1 MKQRCSWWEAAGT
14 LLIVFLAIWHGLEV
28 KAGAAASGNQ
38 YLLVVYGILVVAAF
52 AGLAGIHRMLWVK
65 NAGTGGKSE
74 GKKTETGKVR
84 KSWSLEQVYL
94 VAGLLLGLGY
104 LFVLPPLSAPDEISH
119 YIGAYQLS
127 SHMLGKNANYPTGH
141 VLIRPEDF
149 FLQDVD
155 GTDYYTQDENEI
167 WNTFQEPDEEERN
180 AGMVYREGENTENT
194 DNGENSSADVDN
206 ATETTDT
213 LWTETPQVLGQD
225 LTQDTYASIWNRLI
239 AGEKTWAEQQFSR
252 EDTAVTAFPPV
263 VTTPLAYV
271 PQAIGITLARL
282 FHGSSILLAYMG
294 RLGNLLFFVLMTWL
308 AMKRMP
314 FGKEVL
320 FGVAVL
326 PMTVHLS
333 ASMSYDVMILAC
345 MFLFTAVCLDL
356 AYHKE
361 KVQIRDIVTLM
372 ALMAVAGPCKMVYG
386 VMMGLCLLIPV
397 KKFGGW
403 GKWLLSALCVGGIWA
418 VAMLLV
424 NSQTIATYATA
435 TDTVVSWA
443 EEQGYS
449 LTYLIHNP
457 GRLVTL
463 FYNTL
468 LWQGAY
474 LHQTMIGSAL
484 GNLDA
489 GLGAPYLIVMVFTGC
504 LILLSLKKPGEVQL
518 MTTGNRIWTVIVCAG
533 CAGLTMLSMLIAWT
547 PMSSSVISGV
557 QGRYFLPFLPV
568 LLLVCKNDRL
578 ILTKDI
584 NRSILYFMLVL
595 NSYVL
600 FRTFA
605 AVVLR
610 VG

>member
-1 MKQRCSWWEAAGT
+1 MEPMKQRCNWWKMAGIF
-14 LLIVFLAIWHGLEV
+14 LIVFLALWHGLEV
-28 KAGAAASGNQ
+28 KAGAAASGNH
-38 YLLVVYGILVVAAF
+38 YLLILYGILVIAAF
-52 AGLAGIHRMLWVK
+52 ASLLVLQKFLKRWK
-65 NAGTGGKSE
+65 
-74 GKKTETGKVR
+74 
-84 KSWSLEQVYL
+84 LEQLYL

-119 YIGAYQLS
+119 YVGAYQLS
-127 SHMLGKNANYPTGH
+127 SHMLGRTANYPTGH

-149 FLQDVD
+149 FLQDVE
-155 GTDYYTQDENEI
+155 GTDSYTRDENGV
-167 WNTFQEPDEEERN
+167 WNTFEEPDQ
-180 AGMVYREGENTENT
+180 GK
-194 DNGENSSADVDN
+194 NSSADGDN
-206 ATETTDT
+206 DNETNGI

-225 LTQDTYASIWNRLI
+225 LTQSTYNSIWNRLI
-239 AGEKTWAEQQFSR
+239 AGEKTWAEQQFSS
-252 EDTAVTAFPPV
+252 EDMAVTAFPPV

-294 RLGNLLFFVLMTWL
+294 RLCNLFFFVFMTWL

-320 FGVAVL
+320 FGAAVL

-361 KVQIRDIVTLM
+361 KVQIRDIALLM

-397 KKFGGW
+397 KKFGSW
-403 GKWLLSALCVGGIWA
+403 GRWLLSALCVSGIWA
-418 VAMLLV
+418 AAMLLV
-424 NSQTIATYATA
+424 NSQTIAAYATA
-435 TDTVVSWA
+435 TDAVVSWA

-449 LTYLIHNP
+449 LMYLIYNP

-484 GNLDA
+484 GNLDT
-489 GLGAPYLIVMVFTGC
+489 GLGAPYLVVMILTGC
-504 LILLSLKKPGEVQL
+504 LILLALKKPGETQF

-557 QGRYFLPFLPV
+557 QGRYFLPFLPA
-568 LLLVCKNDRL
+568 LLLICKNDRL

-610 VG
+610 V

>member
-1 MKQRCSWWEAAGT
+1 MEPMKQRCNWWKTAGI
-14 LLIVFLAIWHGLEV
+14 LLIVFLALWHGLEV
-28 KAGAAASGNQ
+28 KAGAAASGKQ
-38 YLLVVYGILVVAAF
+38 YLLIAYGILVIAAF
-52 AGLAGIHRMLWVK
+52 ASLFVFQKLLKRW
-65 NAGTGGKSE
+65 
-74 GKKTETGKVR
+74 R
-84 KSWSLEQVYL
+84 LEQLYL

-119 YIGAYQLS
+119 YVGAYQLS
-127 SHMLGKNANYPTGH
+127 SHMLGRTANYPTGH

-149 FLQDVD
+149 FLQDVE
-155 GTDYYTQDENEI
+155 GTDSYTKNENGI
-167 WNTFQEPDEEERN
+167 WNTFEEPDQ
-180 AGMVYREGENTENT
+180 
-194 DNGENSSADVDN
+194 GENSSADVDN
-206 ATETTDT
+206 NTETTGT
-213 LWTETPQVLGQD
+213 LWTEAPQVLGQD
-225 LTQDTYASIWNRLI
+225 LTQSTYNSIWNRLI
-239 AGEKTWAEQQFSR
+239 VGEKTWAEQRFSS
-252 EDTAVTAFPPV
+252 EDMAVTAFPPV

-294 RLGNLLFFVLMTWL
+294 RLVNLLFFVLMTWL

-361 KVQIRDIVTLM
+361 KVQIRDIAVLM
-372 ALMAVAGPCKMVYG
+372 ALMAAAGPCKMVYG

-403 GKWLLSALCVGGIWA
+403 GRWFLSALCVGGIWA
-418 VAMLLV
+418 AAMLLV
-424 NSQTIATYATA
+424 NSQTIAAYTTA

-489 GLGAPYLIVMVFTGC
+489 GLGAPYLVAMVLTGC
-504 LILLSLKKPGEVQL
+504 LILLALKKPGETQL

-557 QGRYFLPFLPV
+557 QGRYFLPFLPA
-568 LLLVCKNDRL
+568 LLLICKNDRL

-610 VG
+610 V

>member
-1 MKQRCSWWEAAGT
+1 MKQKCSWWKAVGI
-14 LLIVFLAIWHGLEV
+14 LLIVFLAFWHGLEV

-38 YLLVVYGILVVAAF
+38 YLLVVYVILVVAAF
-52 AGLAGIHRMLWVK
+52 AGLAGIHKMLWGKAVVPDGK
-65 NAGTGGKSE
+65 NKSE
-74 GKKTETGKVR
+74 GKKTEAGKVR
-84 KSWSLEQVYL
+84 RSWNLERVYI

-127 SHMLGKNANYPTGH
+127 SHMLGKTANYPTGH

-155 GTDYYTQDENEI
+155 GTDYYTQDENGI
-167 WNTFQEPDEEERN
+167 WNTFQEPDQ
-180 AGMVYREGENTENT
+180 V
-194 DNGENSSADVDN
+194 ENSSAHVDN
-206 ATETTDT
+206 VTETTDT

-225 LTQDTYASIWNRLI
+225 LTQDTYASIWNRMI
-239 AGEKTWAEQQFSR
+239 AGEKNWAEQQFSQ

-271 PQAIGITLARL
+271 PQAIGITLTRL

-294 RLGNLLFFVLMTWL
+294 RLGNLLFFILMTWL

-333 ASMSYDVMILAC
+333 ASMSYDVMILGC
-345 MFLFTAVCLDL
+345 MFLFTVVCLDL

-361 KVQIRDIVTLM
+361 KVQIRDIVILM

-468 LWQGAY
+468 LWQSAY

-489 GLGAPYLIVMVFTGC
+489 GLGTPYLIVMAFTGC
-504 LILLSLKKPGEVQL
+504 LILLALKKPGETQL

-610 VG
+610 V